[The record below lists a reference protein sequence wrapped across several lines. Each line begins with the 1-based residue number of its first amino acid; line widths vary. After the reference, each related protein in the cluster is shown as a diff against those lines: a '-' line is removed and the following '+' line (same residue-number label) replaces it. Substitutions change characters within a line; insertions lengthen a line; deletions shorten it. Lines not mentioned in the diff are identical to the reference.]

1 MLTVIRRILSYTKPC
16 RKELLGMLLFALIGT
31 GLSLFVPILIGKAVD
46 CVVAVH
52 EVDFP
57 QLWKIIIVLALTI
70 AVSALFQWLMS
81 LCTNRLAAHTIRDLR
96 CDLFSH
102 LQHVPLRYIDGQA
115 RGDLIGRAVSDMEI
129 ISDGFLQAFTQFVTG
144 IFTILGTLI
153 FMLTINVRI
162 TILVVILTPISLLVA
177 AKITQMSRSSYLKS
191 SDARG
196 ALGGLVEEMIGSQKV
211 VKAFTYEK
219 RAEERFDVYNTELQ
233 TDRSK
238 GNIFRFYHQSGDTF
252 CQRSDLCRCGCLRST
267 GGYRQRAADRCD
279 YRWSAGKLPH
289 LCQPVHQAVQRDQR
303 RGGRTAKRR
312 CFRKACVCSH

>member
-31 GLSLFVPILIGKAVD
+31 GLSLFVPDPYGKAVD

-115 RGDLIGRAVSDMEI
+115 RGDLIGEPFRIWRSFLTVSYRR
-129 ISDGFLQAFTQFVTG
+129 SPSLSLVFSPFW
-144 IFTILGTLI
+144 
-153 FMLTINVRI
+153 VR
-162 TILVVILTPISLLVA
+162 
-177 AKITQMSRSSYLKS
+177 
-191 SDARG
+191 
-196 ALGGLVEEMIGSQKV
+196 
-211 VKAFTYEK
+211 
-219 RAEERFDVYNTELQ
+219 
-233 TDRSK
+233 
-238 GNIFRFYHQSGDTF
+238 
-252 CQRSDLCRCGCLRST
+252 
-267 GGYRQRAADRCD
+267 
-279 YRWSAGKLPH
+279 
-289 LCQPVHQAVQRDQR
+289 
-303 RGGRTAKRR
+303 
-312 CFRKACVCSH
+312 

>member
-16 RKELLGMLLFALIGT
+16 RKELLGMLFFALIGT

-57 QLWKIIIVLALTI
+57 QLWKVILVLALTI
-70 AVSALFQWLMS
+70 AVSAVFQWLMS

-96 CDLFSH
+96 CDLFTH
-102 LQHVPLRYIDGQA
+102 LQRVPLRYIDGQA

-177 AKITQMSRSSYLKS
+177 AKITQMSDRKS
-191 SDARG
+191 
-196 ALGGLVEEMIGSQKV
+196 V
-211 VKAFTYEK
+211 V
-219 RAEERFDVYNTELQ
+219 
-233 TDRSK
+233 
-238 GNIFRFYHQSGDTF
+238 
-252 CQRSDLCRCGCLRST
+252 
-267 GGYRQRAADRCD
+267 
-279 YRWSAGKLPH
+279 
-289 LCQPVHQAVQRDQR
+289 
-303 RGGRTAKRR
+303 
-312 CFRKACVCSH
+312 

>member
-1 MLTVIRRILSYTKPC
+1 MS
-16 RKELLGMLLFALIGT
+16 
-31 GLSLFVPILIGKAVD
+31 AV
-46 CVVAVH
+46 
-52 EVDFP
+52 
-57 QLWKIIIVLALTI
+57 
-70 AVSALFQWLMS
+70 FQWLMS

-96 CDLFSH
+96 CDLFTH

-144 IFTILGTLI
+144 VFTILGTLI

-211 VKAFTYEK
+211 VKAFTYET
-219 RAEERFDVYNTELQ
+219 RAEERFDAYNTELQ
-233 TDRSK
+233 PAM
-238 GNIFRFYHQSGDTF
+238 
-252 CQRSDLCRCGCLRST
+252 CR
-267 GGYRQRAADRCD
+267 
-279 YRWSAGKLPH
+279 
-289 LCQPVHQAVQRDQR
+289 
-303 RGGRTAKRR
+303 
-312 CFRKACVCSH
+312 